1 MFKPLTRAALTVAVV
16 TASLHAVSVA
26 AQTMTVDQARKQI
39 APFYEMLNQPA
50 TKDVKALSEQ
60 ALSPDWKSY
69 SSETEFKG
77 RDGFVA
83 QVGGFGKLIPDLK
96 WDIKDVMVD
105 GNRIIVRSEAS
116 GTPVVPFFGVPPS
129 GKSFKIMTIDIHTI
143 KDGKAITAHH
153 VEDWAGAIRQLSA
166 KQFLTPEMDS
176 VNPFPRTVRSSRPLG
191 ISHQIGDVGLVVV

>member
-1 MFKPLTRAALTVAVV
+1 MPQFNTPIIPAAALVVAALC
-16 TASLHAVSVA
+16 TTSSL
-26 AQTMTVDQARKQI
+26 AQTMTVEQARKQI

-50 TKDVKALSEQ
+50 NKDIKALSEQ

-69 SSETEFKG
+69 SSETDFKG

-116 GTPVVPFFGVPPS
+116 GTPVGPFFGVAPN

-153 VEDWAGAIRQLSA
+153 VEDWASALRQLSA
-166 KQFLTPEMDS
+166 K
-176 VNPFPRTVRSSRPLG
+176 
-191 ISHQIGDVGLVVV
+191 

>member
-166 KQFLTPEMDS
+166 K
-176 VNPFPRTVRSSRPLG
+176 
-191 ISHQIGDVGLVVV
+191 

>member
-1 MFKPLTRAALTVAVV
+1 MPQFITRLTTAAALTVAAM
-16 TASLHAVSVA
+16 TATSVC
-26 AQTMTVDQARKQI
+26 AQTMTLEQARKQV

-50 TKDVKALSEQ
+50 TKDIKALSEQ

-69 SSETEFKG
+69 SSETDFKG

-116 GTPVVPFFGVPPS
+116 GTPVAPFFGVPPS
-129 GKSFKIMTIDIHTI
+129 GKGFKIMTIDIHTI

-153 VEDWAGAIRQLSA
+153 VEDWASTLRQLSA
-166 KQFLTPEMDS
+166 K
-176 VNPFPRTVRSSRPLG
+176 
-191 ISHQIGDVGLVVV
+191 

>member
-1 MFKPLTRAALTVAVV
+1 MSRVIPHFTLATILVL
-16 TASLHAVSVA
+16 ASAQSVPA
-26 AQTMTVDQARKQI
+26 WAQSMTVEQARKQV

-50 TKDVKALSEQ
+50 TKDLKALSEQ

-69 SSETEFKG
+69 SSETDFKG

-96 WDIKDVMVD
+96 WEIKDVLVD

-116 GTPVVPFFGVPPS
+116 GTPAGPFFGVPPS

-143 KDGKAITAHH
+143 KDGKAVTAHH

-166 KQFLTPEMDS
+166 K
-176 VNPFPRTVRSSRPLG
+176 
-191 ISHQIGDVGLVVV
+191 

>member
-1 MFKPLTRAALTVAVV
+1 MPQFTPRITLAAALAVAALCA
-16 TASLHAVSVA
+16 TSAW
-26 AQTMTVDQARKQI
+26 AQTMTVEQARKQV

-50 TKDVKALSEQ
+50 TKDIKALSEQ

-69 SSETEFKG
+69 SSETDFKG

-96 WDIKDVMVD
+96 WEIKDVMVD

-116 GTPVVPFFGVPPS
+116 GTPVGPFFGVPPS

-143 KDGKAITAHH
+143 KDGKAIAAHH
-153 VEDWAGAIRQLSA
+153 VEDWASALRQLSA
-166 KQFLTPEMDS
+166 K
-176 VNPFPRTVRSSRPLG
+176 
-191 ISHQIGDVGLVVV
+191 

>member
-1 MFKPLTRAALTVAVV
+1 MPEFTPRITLATVLAMAALQ
-16 TASLHAVSVA
+16 TAPAWSQS
-26 AQTMTVDQARKQI
+26 MTVEQARKQV
-39 APFYEMLNQPA
+39 APFYDMLNQPA
-50 TKDVKALSEQ
+50 SKDLKALSEQ

-69 SSETEFKG
+69 SSETDFKG

-96 WDIKDVMVD
+96 WDIKDVLVD

-116 GTPVVPFFGVPPS
+116 GTPVGPFFGVAPT

-153 VEDWAGAIRQLSA
+153 VEDWAGALRQLQA
-166 KQFLTPEMDS
+166 K
-176 VNPFPRTVRSSRPLG
+176 
-191 ISHQIGDVGLVVV
+191 